1 MKKMMA
7 VTSKDKI
14 VSYFLTER
22 HASSPDV
29 NKISLLVT
37 LMVFLHFNAKEKVK
51 ITNAIKN
58 VNDIPSRHERK
69 SLFNQR
75 RKKKE
80 HELIIFLTRNTFL
93 HTYNLCN
100 RKRNLTH
107 MQWLKKKLLKLS
119 IWNKNVMRIAKA
131 LFKMKMWLRH
141 VFQSLKAD
149 NCHQNRSFLMQ
160 LGWHLYHILN
170 LCWFNTCRV
179 RKFFLKVNITS
190 KIPNSPPLENAHFR
204 EFTMK

>member
-58 VNDIPSRHERK
+58 VNYIPSRHERK

-75 RKKKE
+75 RKKKNTNW
-80 HELIIFLTRNTFL
+80 LFFWLAILSYTRTICVTEKEIL
-93 HTYNLCN
+93 HTCN
-100 RKRNLTH
+100 DWRRNYLNY
-107 MQWLKKKLLKLS
+107 QFE
-119 IWNKNVMRIAKA
+119 I
-131 LFKMKMWLRH
+131 KMWCESQKPCSRW
-141 VFQSLKAD
+141 KCD
-149 NCHQNRSFLMQ
+149 
-160 LGWHLYHILN
+160 
-170 LCWFNTCRV
+170 
-179 RKFFLKVNITS
+179 
-190 KIPNSPPLENAHFR
+190 
-204 EFTMK
+204 